1 MSVDFKQAGRLVT
14 VTTALGPDVLLAEKL
29 TGTESLS
36 KPFSFELT
44 AVSKNLDIKASS
56 LVGTPATVTLDVGQ
70 GTEALRYLNGVIDSL
85 TGGDNAGYGYRRY
98 VLHLTPSFQMLS
110 HTKDCRIF
118 QKMTIKEIIN
128 LIIKEYDIGDVDFS
142 KLTADYQKRDYCVQY
157 NESYFD
163 FVSRIC
169 EEEGVFYY
177 FIHKSGSHI
186 LTFGDSAVSYKKCVP
201 DTLTISPGNTKHCI
215 QSWNNRH
222 KFITG
227 KKSSRDYFFETPQDS
242 LDSEIKTKINLQT
255 VSKYEKFYY
264 PGRYENKSRGTGAVR
279 TAMEVD
285 EWRHN
290 TVSATGSAPILFAGG
305 VFSITRHVSPGED
318 GKEWAVI
325 EIHHAASNAAYF
337 TGNGGSVESYENS
350 FTCIPSKTTFRPRK
364 ITPKPRIDGVQT
376 AFVIGPDGKEVHVD
390 RYGRIKVLFHW
401 DRRGGKDE
409 DACWIRTAQSWAGK
423 NWGVTAVPR
432 IGMEVIVSFIDGD
445 PDRPLVTG
453 CVNNAQTMPA
463 YDLKP
468 DETRTV
474 LRTRSSPGGS
484 GYNELRI
491 EDRTGQEQIF
501 IRAERDFHTR
511 VKRERRDWVG
521 GGDHLHVGGD
531 LHQHVMKSRHEI
543 VGGDHLEEI
552 KGGLSLSVDQ
562 DVNEKVGMNFIHK
575 SGMNTVIEAGVSI
588 SLKVGGNFIT
598 INPAGVFIKGN
609 LVFINSGGAPAGL
622 SASPEKPEKA
632 LAATDSKPG
641 QKMVTPK
648 KRRLPTPPPGRSPVI
663 LAQVETMKA
672 GSGAGSVGC
681 EICQGKG

>member
-1 MSVDFKQAGRLVT
+1 MSVDFKQVGRLVT
-14 VTTALGPDVLLAEKL
+14 VTTALGPNALLAEKL
-29 TGTESLS
+29 TGTEALS

-44 AVSKNLDIKASS
+44 AVSKNIDIRASS
-56 LVGTPATVTLDVGQ
+56 LVGTAATITLDVGQ
-70 GTEALRYLNGVIDSL
+70 GSGALRYINGVIDSV
-85 TGGDNAGYGYRRY
+85 TGGETASYGYRRY
-98 VLHLTPSFQMLS
+98 VLHLTPSFNLLS
-110 HTKDCRIF
+110 HTRDCRIF
-118 QKMTIKEIIN
+118 QQMSVKDIIS
-128 LIIKEYDIGDVDFS
+128 LILKEYEIGDVDFG
-142 KLTADYQKRDYCVQY
+142 KLTAEYQKREYCVQY

-163 FVSRIC
+163 FISRIC
-169 EEEGVFYY
+169 EEEGIFYY
-177 FIHKSGSHI
+177 FVHKNGSHVI
-186 LTFGDSAVSYKKCVP
+186 TFGDSAVSYKKCSPNRIVM
-201 DTLTISPGNTKHCI
+201 SPGNTKHCI
-215 QSWNNRH
+215 NSWNHRH

-227 KKSSRDYFFETPQDS
+227 KSSSRDYYFETPQDD
-242 LDSEIKTKINLQT
+242 LKTEIKTRIDLPT
-255 VSKYEKFYY
+255 IAKYERFFY
-264 PGRYENKSRGTGAVR
+264 PGRYENKSRGAGAVR
-279 TAMEVD
+279 TAMEID
-285 EWRHN
+285 EWSHD
-290 TVSATGSAPILFAGG
+290 TVSAGGSAPILFAGG
-305 VFSITRHVSPGED
+305 VFSLANHIAPSEE
-318 GKEWAVI
+318 GKEWTVT
-325 EIHHAASNAAYF
+325 EIHHSASNAAYF
-337 TGNGGSVESYENS
+337 GASNSSIEEYENH
-350 FTCIPSKTTFRPRK
+350 FTCIPSKIIFRPRQ
-364 ITPKPRIDGVQT
+364 TTRKPRIDGVQT
-376 AFVIGPDGKEVHVD
+376 AFVIGPEGKEVHVD
-390 RYGRIKVLFHW
+390 RYGRIKVVFHW

-409 DACWIRTAQSWAGK
+409 DACWIRTAQAWAGK

-474 LRTRSSPGGS
+474 LRTRSSPSGS

-501 IRAERDFHTR
+501 MRAERDFHTR

-521 GGDHLHVGGD
+521 GDDHLHVGGD
-531 LHQHVMKSRHEI
+531 LHEHVMKSRHEI

-552 KGGLSLSVDQ
+552 KGNLSLTVDQ
-562 DVNEKVGMNFIHK
+562 DVNEKIGMNFIHK

-632 LAATDSKPG
+632 RAATDSKPG
-641 QKMVTPK
+641 QNIDPSK
-648 KRRLPTPPPGRSPVI
+648 KRRLPTPPSSRPAVI

-672 GSGAGSVGC
+672 GSSAGSVGC